1 MYQVDAFSSLAGF
14 VRASKVRLAWVNV
27 APNVLALGF
36 TSLLTD
42 VSSEMVNTVL
52 PIYLVLHLGV
62 SPLRFGVVD
71 GLYNGATALLLI
83 AGGVVADR
91 ARRYKEVASVGYAAS
106 TLCKIGLIAAGRT
119 WSLIVAM
126 VVIDRAA
133 KGVRTAPR
141 DALISLSSSEPGL
154 GVSFGVHRAMDSVGA
169 MLGPLVALA
178 ILTML
183 PNGFDV
189 VFMTSFCIGAV
200 GVGVIVLF
208 VQNKER
214 AAGGNGP
221 ARLTAGAIGQLVYT
235 VPFRTLMLCAFLLS
249 LATVSDSFLYLALQ
263 QRVGFRAALVPL
275 LYVGTATSYLLLAIP
290 AGRLA
295 DLFGRRRIFLFGHVI
310 LALAYSAA
318 LERGPGWT
326 STIFCVVALGGY
338 YAMTDG
344 VLAAQA
350 SAILPPAIRGTGLAC
365 AATLTSAGR
374 FTSSLLFGALWTA
387 HGLAAPLVGYLVAL
401 LVAVAFG
408 AAAFGWAG
416 QRNEQPTPAI

>member
-52 PIYLVLHLGV
+52 PIYLVLPLGV

-91 ARRYKEVASVGYAAS
+91 ARRYKEVASVGYGAS
-106 TLCKIGLIAAGRT
+106 TLCKIGLIAAGLT
-119 WSLIVAM
+119 WSLIVAL

-235 VPFRTLMLCAFLLS
+235 VPFRTLMLCAF
-249 LATVSDSFLYLALQ
+249 
-263 QRVGFRAALVPL
+263 
-275 LYVGTATSYLLLAIP
+275 
-290 AGRLA
+290 
-295 DLFGRRRIFLFGHVI
+295 
-310 LALAYSAA
+310 
-318 LERGPGWT
+318 
-326 STIFCVVALGGY
+326 
-338 YAMTDG
+338 
-344 VLAAQA
+344 
-350 SAILPPAIRGTGLAC
+350 
-365 AATLTSAGR
+365 
-374 FTSSLLFGALWTA
+374 
-387 HGLAAPLVGYLVAL
+387 
-401 LVAVAFG
+401 
-408 AAAFGWAG
+408 
-416 QRNEQPTPAI
+416 